1 MKKGLSVL
9 LIVAALFG
17 FYGGA
22 SSLTDVLACK
32 DYWEKEGEKSTADMN
47 KLEDGLNQLGD
58 NEQAYLDGLDQLADG
73 EAQLAEGRA
82 TLAKGEADYAAAP
95 GKLAAGRAAIAK
107 GESDLDSLS
116 TLIGGVKAVLKAYPT
131 FREGYEQ
138 LKAGRVDAINNPA
151 SKKPEMEA
159 LVSVLNVYADYGDQN
174 AKKTLQ
180 SLGAANAELANQD
193 ASQFTNAQYE
203 GFKTYLTKVKAAL
216 SDGNDFLNSV
226 KSKME
231 AIADKNAETT
241 KKIQEA
247 AAELKN
253 AKTQEA
259 KVAALTKLNGFITDA
274 NSNVTEADVKTL
286 TLAVNV
292 FMANDPRQ
300 ASILT
305 ALSNAG
311 NWPTVAATDTKETV
325 EAKVTAACTMY
336 GASSGIAGAITSM
349 QSSALKD
356 ADDNAS
362 LWIGGY
368 NQLQEKRTDTKEGLP
383 YLAGGVAQIIGGV
396 YGSGNKEL
404 ISGMN
409 KAASAFGF
417 DAHDFTPV
425 ATSKLTKDLA
435 SGSWMENFYK
445 DGNKIEKAFKAVL
458 PKLTKKYSSGKKELA
473 AGKAEYRQGLADY
486 AAAPGKL
493 ADGRKQLA
501 DGEKQLEEGK
511 KKLAEYEDGEQQVR
525 DGLATLMSTEP
536 NGGLESILD
545 RRGGD
550 DEFDD
555 ANGHLDIQEGL
566 DAVDVGRG
574 YQADSG
580 ELITKEITNRAVGT
594 AAGLGAAVL
603 ACLAALL
610 SLIKKYKGAAVTAV
624 LAAIAGV
631 AGAVVG
637 NGAGSE
643 FSNIAG
649 STVGSLPWIAAG
661 VVAAVACVFAIVHFT
676 AKAE

>member
-58 NEQAYLDGLDQLADG
+58 NEEAYLDGVKQVADG
-73 EAQLAEGRA
+73 EVALEEGKQ
-82 TLAKGEADYAAAP
+82 TLAQGEADYAAAP
-95 GKLAAGRAAIAK
+95 AKLRK
-107 GESDLDSLS
+107 GE
-116 TLIGGVKAVLKAYPT
+116 
-131 FREGYEQ
+131 
-138 LKAGRVDAINNPA
+138 
-151 SKKPEMEA
+151 
-159 LVSVLNVYADYGDQN
+159 AD
-174 AKKTLQ
+174 
-180 SLGAANAELANQD
+180 
-193 ASQFTNAQYE
+193 
-203 GFKTYLTKVKAAL
+203 
-216 SDGNDFLNSV
+216 
-226 KSKME
+226 
-231 AIADKNAETT
+231 
-241 KKIQEA
+241 
-247 AAELKN
+247 
-253 AKTQEA
+253 
-259 KVAALTKLNGFITDA
+259 
-274 NSNVTEADVKTL
+274 
-286 TLAVNV
+286 
-292 FMANDPRQ
+292 
-300 ASILT
+300 
-305 ALSNAG
+305 
-311 NWPTVAATDTKETV
+311 
-325 EAKVTAACTMY
+325 
-336 GASSGIAGAITSM
+336 
-349 QSSALKD
+349 
-356 ADDNAS
+356 
-362 LWIGGY
+362 
-368 NQLQEKRTDTKEGLP
+368 
-383 YLAGGVAQIIGGV
+383 
-396 YGSGNKEL
+396 
-404 ISGMN
+404 
-409 KAASAFGF
+409 
-417 DAHDFTPV
+417 
-425 ATSKLTKDLA
+425 
-435 SGSWMENFYK
+435 
-445 DGNKIEKAFKAVL
+445 
-458 PKLTKKYSSGKKELA
+458 LA
-473 AGKAEYRQGLADY
+473 AGKAAYKEGKATYEAGKKTYNDGKKALEELTKNVDLLSSKFNQWSDKYENKLVPLIKAGKKDAYGNDFSSY
-486 AAAPGKL
+486 FKDDNAAATASDVQTAAAPFMTYYEPAKAAGVAPAIEKDYSNLETVVKMTAGYYQEGDAKGAAAEAQKL
-493 ADGRKQLA
+493 IDGYNSSVPAEKKIDSKVVLGETGYSVSPAIPSDSGFDTLRAGVKAYVDAANKALGEAGLAAKTGSNFATVALIYGLA
-501 DGEKQLEEGK
+501 DGEKQLQDNIKKLFNALGEDNMKEMGSKAEIQKLQTLLFSAGDAGFNQGGKILEKKAYELIKAKNAELAQGKAKLNAAEKELAAGAKKIKAGEAKLAQGYADYEAAPAKLAAGRQQLADGLKQLEEGK
-511 KKLAEYEDGEQQVR
+511 KQLAQYEDGEQQVR

-661 VVAAVACVFAIVHFT
+661 VVAAVACVFAIVNFT

>member
-47 KLEDGLNQLGD
+47 KLEDGLNQLGE
-58 NEQAYLDGLDQLADG
+58 NEQAYLDGVQK
-73 EAQLAEGRA
+73 LAENEPKLEEGKQ
-82 TLAKGEADYAAAP
+82 TLAEKEAEFAAAPAKLRKGEADLAAGKAQYDAGKKAYADAEVKFAKLEAGVNKLGAGFTSWHNTYAGDGKTPGFKEKYTNPALIGIGAIKDGNAQDVTGNEAVMGGLMNALQTAVGTDTHYGQEDFDKESYTYYLQCAAGLSDASTAVSSVKKIIAKAKEKGHAHVKAAATNIGAVLTAKGLHDGKATIVDGLTQLLGELKTNEDANKAVKKMGIP
-95 GKLAAGRAAIAK
+95 DVATLIKVLPTWNDEQFDTYGAAFLDAANKLVEKSRGELAAAKKQLSDAEKKLAAGKKEIKAGEAKLAQGYADYKAAPAKLAAGR
-107 GESDLDSLS
+107 
-116 TLIGGVKAVLKAYPT
+116 
-131 FREGYEQ
+131 Q
-138 LKAGRVDAINNPA
+138 
-151 SKKPEMEA
+151 
-159 LVSVLNVYADYGDQN
+159 
-174 AKKTLQ
+174 
-180 SLGAANAELANQD
+180 
-193 ASQFTNAQYE
+193 
-203 GFKTYLTKVKAAL
+203 
-216 SDGNDFLNSV
+216 
-226 KSKME
+226 
-231 AIADKNAETT
+231 
-241 KKIQEA
+241 
-247 AAELKN
+247 
-253 AKTQEA
+253 
-259 KVAALTKLNGFITDA
+259 
-274 NSNVTEADVKTL
+274 
-286 TLAVNV
+286 
-292 FMANDPRQ
+292 
-300 ASILT
+300 
-305 ALSNAG
+305 
-311 NWPTVAATDTKETV
+311 
-325 EAKVTAACTMY
+325 
-336 GASSGIAGAITSM
+336 
-349 QSSALKD
+349 
-356 ADDNAS
+356 
-362 LWIGGY
+362 
-368 NQLQEKRTDTKEGLP
+368 
-383 YLAGGVAQIIGGV
+383 
-396 YGSGNKEL
+396 
-404 ISGMN
+404 
-409 KAASAFGF
+409 
-417 DAHDFTPV
+417 
-425 ATSKLTKDLA
+425 
-435 SGSWMENFYK
+435 
-445 DGNKIEKAFKAVL
+445 
-458 PKLTKKYSSGKKELA
+458 
-473 AGKAEYRQGLADY
+473 
-486 AAAPGKL
+486 
-493 ADGRKQLA
+493 QLA
-501 DGEKQLEEGK
+501 DGLKQLEEGK
-511 KKLAEYEDGEQQVR
+511 KQLAQYEDGEQQVR

-555 ANGHLDIQEGL
+555 ANGHLDIKEGL

>member
-58 NEQAYLDGLDQLADG
+58 NEEAYLDGVKQVADG
-73 EAQLAEGRA
+73 EVTLEEGKQTLAEKEAEFAAAPAKLR
-82 TLAKGEADYAAAP
+82 KGEADLAAGKAAYKAGKAQYEAGKKALADGKAAYKDLTGQLALLKDGFDTWQKGMKEADGSVKAVGEAAHAPAYAAGISGIQDNGTVTSDKIDAFVPVAKAVAAGKFRKELGAIEVETPQGKTAALVLIEGTYGLGHEITGTTIDKDINTLISRANSPNPQNPVDGLLSQSKAKLNSVKEGLDSIGDLYKLPAGRKEMTNKITALLTKLSKDEDNLKKIGGKEGLEKIKRGLAGTDAEFDYTVTELIKIADKMVKEAAATIAQGEKDLKSAEKELAAGAKKIKAGEAKLAQGYADYKAAP
-95 GKLAAGRAAIAK
+95 AKLAAGR
-107 GESDLDSLS
+107 
-116 TLIGGVKAVLKAYPT
+116 
-131 FREGYEQ
+131 Q
-138 LKAGRVDAINNPA
+138 
-151 SKKPEMEA
+151 
-159 LVSVLNVYADYGDQN
+159 
-174 AKKTLQ
+174 
-180 SLGAANAELANQD
+180 
-193 ASQFTNAQYE
+193 
-203 GFKTYLTKVKAAL
+203 
-216 SDGNDFLNSV
+216 
-226 KSKME
+226 
-231 AIADKNAETT
+231 
-241 KKIQEA
+241 
-247 AAELKN
+247 
-253 AKTQEA
+253 
-259 KVAALTKLNGFITDA
+259 
-274 NSNVTEADVKTL
+274 
-286 TLAVNV
+286 
-292 FMANDPRQ
+292 
-300 ASILT
+300 
-305 ALSNAG
+305 
-311 NWPTVAATDTKETV
+311 
-325 EAKVTAACTMY
+325 
-336 GASSGIAGAITSM
+336 
-349 QSSALKD
+349 
-356 ADDNAS
+356 
-362 LWIGGY
+362 
-368 NQLQEKRTDTKEGLP
+368 
-383 YLAGGVAQIIGGV
+383 
-396 YGSGNKEL
+396 
-404 ISGMN
+404 
-409 KAASAFGF
+409 
-417 DAHDFTPV
+417 
-425 ATSKLTKDLA
+425 
-435 SGSWMENFYK
+435 
-445 DGNKIEKAFKAVL
+445 
-458 PKLTKKYSSGKKELA
+458 
-473 AGKAEYRQGLADY
+473 
-486 AAAPGKL
+486 
-493 ADGRKQLA
+493 QLA
-501 DGEKQLEEGK
+501 DGLKQLEEGK
-511 KKLAEYEDGEQQVR
+511 KQLAQYEDGEQQVR

-661 VVAAVACVFAIVHFT
+661 VVAAVACVFAIVNFT

>member
-1 MKKGLSVL
+1 LKVIYTREGINMKKGLSVL

-58 NEQAYLDGLDQLADG
+58 NEEAYLDGVKQVADG
-73 EAQLAEGRA
+73 EVALEEGKQ
-82 TLAKGEADYAAAP
+82 TLAQGEADYAAAP
-95 GKLAAGRAAIAK
+95 AKLRAGEAKLAAGKSAYADGKATYNAGLKEYNSKKAEFDKIVAKFNQLMDEKEGYPYWKKTYLASLEQAKTDPKKASCFTDEAHYFTIIPSKALEHFNEFAGNSGARKIVLSVKNDQLTAAYDGGDEKTKVGILMLKVKPGLENSKKEAEDALAYLKSIPEGQRSEKEKKKITELETITIPTINGALAGLDVYIPEMTYYATVLGLVSGREQMYNELVPVLEKMASDEETAKKINKLVPGGMKTIKAGLSNDGGLFVATMDKLIPVAQDVIKENSAKLAAAKKQLNDGAKKLKAAEKQIKKGEAELAQGYADYEAAPAKLAAGR
-107 GESDLDSLS
+107 
-116 TLIGGVKAVLKAYPT
+116 
-131 FREGYEQ
+131 Q
-138 LKAGRVDAINNPA
+138 
-151 SKKPEMEA
+151 
-159 LVSVLNVYADYGDQN
+159 
-174 AKKTLQ
+174 
-180 SLGAANAELANQD
+180 
-193 ASQFTNAQYE
+193 
-203 GFKTYLTKVKAAL
+203 
-216 SDGNDFLNSV
+216 
-226 KSKME
+226 
-231 AIADKNAETT
+231 
-241 KKIQEA
+241 
-247 AAELKN
+247 
-253 AKTQEA
+253 
-259 KVAALTKLNGFITDA
+259 
-274 NSNVTEADVKTL
+274 
-286 TLAVNV
+286 
-292 FMANDPRQ
+292 
-300 ASILT
+300 
-305 ALSNAG
+305 
-311 NWPTVAATDTKETV
+311 
-325 EAKVTAACTMY
+325 
-336 GASSGIAGAITSM
+336 
-349 QSSALKD
+349 
-356 ADDNAS
+356 
-362 LWIGGY
+362 
-368 NQLQEKRTDTKEGLP
+368 
-383 YLAGGVAQIIGGV
+383 
-396 YGSGNKEL
+396 
-404 ISGMN
+404 
-409 KAASAFGF
+409 
-417 DAHDFTPV
+417 
-425 ATSKLTKDLA
+425 
-435 SGSWMENFYK
+435 
-445 DGNKIEKAFKAVL
+445 
-458 PKLTKKYSSGKKELA
+458 
-473 AGKAEYRQGLADY
+473 
-486 AAAPGKL
+486 
-493 ADGRKQLA
+493 QLA
-501 DGEKQLEEGK
+501 DGLKQLEEGK
-511 KKLAEYEDGEQQVR
+511 KQLAQYEDGEQQVR

-661 VVAAVACVFAIVHFT
+661 VVAAVACVFAIVNFT